1 MLSFNKKDVCMKIKF
16 FVVFSILL
24 LNGFAFCGTQ
34 DPFSMEKQLQVLQ
47 SEFNMASQELNKE
60 KAQMRKTIIQTNIN
74 FLENCLF
81 QKIKK
86 NESRLEKYK
95 NNLNDNQDE
104 IEAEYWLKK
113 LESAEKK
120 IKDLNEVIFGINLL
134 KLRMVK

>member
-1 MLSFNKKDVCMKIKF
+1 MKIKF

-86 NESRLEKYK
+86 MNRDWKSTKITLTIIKMKLKQNIGLK
-95 NNLNDNQDE
+95 N
-104 IEAEYWLKK
+104 
-113 LESAEKK
+113 
-120 IKDLNEVIFGINLL
+120 
-134 KLRMVK
+134 